1 MRLPRLTSSPIARFP
16 VFAALLALP
25 FFFFAPPAAAGGQAT
40 QMRLPSKGGIAELSS
55 SGPQSRHGDVF
66 TADGDVDLR
75 YQDLRIQ
82 ADHMEYNAA
91 TADALARGHVQFD
104 FNNQH
109 LEADE
114 ARYNVHSKRGSFS
127 KVRGTVRI
135 DRRPNTNVLITDNP
149 LYFEAAQVER
159 LDDRTYVIHKVWL
172 TVCVPDRPKWKFY
185 APSANRDS
193 CCRTSA
199 TRRARD
205 TSWGIRF
212 TGRR

>member
-16 VFAALLALP
+16 VFATLP
-25 FFFFAPPAAAGGQAT
+25 TFSFFFFFFAVPAAARGQAT

-109 LEADE
+109 LDADE

-127 KVRGTVRI
+127 QVRATVSI
-135 DRRPNTNVLITDNP
+135 DRRPTTNVLLTDHP
-149 LYFEAAQVER
+149 LSFDALQVVR
-159 LDDRTYVIHKVWL
+159 LD
-172 TVCVPDRPKWKFY
+172 
-185 APSANRDS
+185 
-193 CCRTSA
+193 
-199 TRRARD
+199 
-205 TSWGIRF
+205 
-212 TGRR
+212 

>member
-1 MRLPRLTSSPIARFP
+1 MRFPRLTSSPIARFP
-16 VFAALLALP
+16 VFAALLTFS
-25 FFFFAPPAAAGGQAT
+25 FFFFAPSAAAGGGQAT

-75 YQDLRIQ
+75 YQDLRLQ

-91 TADALARGHVQFD
+91 TADALARRHVRFD

-109 LEADE
+109 LDADE
-114 ARYNVHSKRGSFS
+114 ARYNVHSKRRSFS
-127 KVRGTVRI
+127 KLAGTVKV

-159 LDDRTYVIHKVWL
+159 LD
-172 TVCVPDRPKWKFY
+172 
-185 APSANRDS
+185 
-193 CCRTSA
+193 
-199 TRRARD
+199 
-205 TSWGIRF
+205 
-212 TGRR
+212 

>member
-1 MRLPRLTSSPIARFP
+1 MRLARLTSSLVARFP
-16 VFAALLALP
+16 VFAALLAFP
-25 FFFFAPPAAAGGQAT
+25 FFCFAPPAAAGGQGT
-40 QMRLPSKGGIAELSS
+40 QIRLPSKGGIAEPSS

-91 TADALARGHVQFD
+91 SADALARGHVQFD

-127 KVRGTVRI
+127 NVRGTVKV
-135 DRRPNTNVLITDNP
+135 DRRPNTNVLITDHP
-149 LYFEAAQVER
+149 LSFDALQVVR
-159 LDDRTYVIHKVWL
+159 
-172 TVCVPDRPKWKFY
+172 
-185 APSANRDS
+185 
-193 CCRTSA
+193 
-199 TRRARD
+199 
-205 TSWGIRF
+205 
-212 TGRR
+212 